1 MKSFITS
8 VGNPIAFFV
17 MFFMPGAIHDLGGNM
32 YRITLFG
39 VVVLV
44 ALGYLYLAVC
54 ALFRMAIKR
63 KSRFID
69 YIGQISAT
77 MFRLAVVGLI
87 APSLLLFAVEGN
99 VFGFLIFLPA
109 VVLALIWIGFS
120 LYAICKSES
129 GADSNLVNK

>member
-32 YRITLFG
+32 YRITFFG

-87 APSLLLFAVEGN
+87 APSITLRSGRKCFR
-99 VFGFLIFLPA
+99 VFDISTRSR
-109 VVLALIWIGFS
+109 FS
-120 LYAICKSES
+120 LNMDWILIVCDMQK
-129 GADSNLVNK
+129 